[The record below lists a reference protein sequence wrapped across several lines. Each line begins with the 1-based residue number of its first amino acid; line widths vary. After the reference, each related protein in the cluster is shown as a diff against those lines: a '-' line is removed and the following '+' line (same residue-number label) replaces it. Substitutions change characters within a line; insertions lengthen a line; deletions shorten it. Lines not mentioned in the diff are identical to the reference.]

1 VVKGKDGGLETGSS
15 GQCEAGRCTKIPCA
29 VANSSNFTG
38 ASSLFTHPLLQH
50 TTIRTRRMPPRTRS
64 QAGGSTNSPGNP
76 VKSRAKGIN
85 EEEEGVEEEGMGF
98 LPFVTPFYV
107 LLAIVVAIAS
117 GISHK
122 ILHGPFHPVT
132 WQDPPE
138 LVVLPVNHDL
148 EGAEHLFLNQVVGP
162 ESIAMGSND
171 ELYLSLNDGRVVRT
185 DSKYRHMTTVFFTG
199 GVIKAEQEGG
209 GEAGGVLPN
218 GENEKELMA
227 WCSAEMD
234 AMRFS
239 TPTETKCGRPLGLRF
254 VAESNLL
261 YIADAYHGIF
271 TLEATTLHVQ
281 HLVAPSAPSSLPPSS
296 SSPMHPGI
304 TLPLR
309 FTNDLD
315 IVPNTGGDF
324 FFSDST
330 WGWSR
335 AEHAVDILDGAP
347 RGRLFRYVA
356 SKKEIEPV
364 ICGLHFANGV
374 QCLGEVREV
383 GEKGWLPHFVLVVE
397 STRFR
402 MLKVDLW
409 AWAEEAGEEGREEAL
424 RAFCEEGSEYPSF
437 VSVFVEGLPGLPDN
451 VRFHHQGGREGGLV
465 GVGGEEDVLLFGMGA
480 KNTQPF
486 ALLQF
491 LYQRPWLRLVLGAL
505 VPLKYFHAFMPKYG
519 LGGVLS
525 LEGKLLRVLQD
536 PSGRTPF
543 VSEVHVH
550 PRTGDLLLGSF
561 RNRFVGKVTLS
572 ALEQ

>member
-1 VVKGKDGGLETGSS
+1 MGL
-15 GQCEAGRCTKIPCA
+15 
-29 VANSSNFTG
+29 
-38 ASSLFTHPLLQH
+38 
-50 TTIRTRRMPPRTRS
+50 
-64 QAGGSTNSPGNP
+64 
-76 VKSRAKGIN
+76 
-85 EEEEGVEEEGMGF
+85 

-107 LLAIVVAIAS
+107 LLALVVAVGS
-117 GISHK
+117 GISHQ

-138 LVVLPVNHDL
+138 LVVLPVNHNL

-171 ELYLSLNDGRVVRT
+171 ELYFSLNDGRVVRT

-199 GVIKAEQEGG
+199 GVIKAEEAAAAAT

-254 VAESNLL
+254 VSESNLL

-271 TLEATTLHVQ
+271 TLDATTLLVQ
-281 HLVAPSAPSSLPPSS
+281 HLVTPSAPSSLPSSSS
-296 SSPMHPGI
+296 SSPLHPGI
-304 TLPLR
+304 ALPLR

-315 IVPNTGGDF
+315 IIPNTGGDF
-324 FFSDST
+324 LFSDST

-356 SKKEIEPV
+356 RKKEIEPI

-374 QCLGEVREV
+374 QCLGEVKEV
-383 GEKGWLPHFVLVVE
+383 GSKGWLPHYVLVVE

-402 MLKVDLW
+402 ILKVDLW
-409 AWAEEAGEEGREEAL
+409 AWAEEGGEGGREEAL
-424 RAFCEEGSEYPSF
+424 RDYCEEGSGYPPFLSA
-437 VSVFVEGLPGLPDN
+437 FVEGLPGLPDN
-451 VRFHHQGGREGGLV
+451 IRLHHQEEGGREGGLL
-465 GVGGEEDVLLFGMGA
+465 GGEGGEDNVLLFGMGA
-480 KNTQPF
+480 KNAQPF

-491 LYQRPWLRLVLGAL
+491 LYQRPWLRLVLGAI
-505 VPLKYFHAFMPKYG
+505 VPLKYFHTFMPKYG

-550 PRTGDLLLGSF
+550 PKSGDLLLGSF